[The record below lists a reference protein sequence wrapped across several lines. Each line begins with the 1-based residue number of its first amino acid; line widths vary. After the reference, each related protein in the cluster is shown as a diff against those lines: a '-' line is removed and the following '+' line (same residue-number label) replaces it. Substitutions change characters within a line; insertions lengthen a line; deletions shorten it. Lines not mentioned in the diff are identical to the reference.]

1 MITFMSVADVRI
13 VRNHLEQL
21 ISPYLIQADL
31 CPLQLINSLLT
42 RLEGGAVMKGV
53 IWALR
58 FRLTYSFRNDW
69 QFKSGQFLTIGLHI
83 KRHNALK
90 ISFFGWF
97 EHWGIVFAG
106 AFFVPIEVTE
116 VVNLPSAVSPG
127 GGWRDQCLI
136 DLAPLSSEVV
146 KRSPGVWSQQNR
158 SLTNKNSP
166 SSNGRRKFKTFIS

>member
-53 IWALR
+53 IGALR
-58 FRLTYSFRNDW
+58 FRLIYSFRHDW
-69 QFKSGQFLTIGLHI
+69 QFKSVQFLTIGLHI
-83 KRHNALK
+83 KVWAERFH
-90 ISFFGWF
+90 
-97 EHWGIVFAG
+97 EHWGIDFAG